1 MEIIMKETIQ
11 ITVDTD
17 YQQVYVRALG
27 WTTGFSLYDD
37 PEYLSESIASVIK
50 KAIEDIKRRS
60 S

>member
-1 MEIIMKETIQ
+1 MKETIQ